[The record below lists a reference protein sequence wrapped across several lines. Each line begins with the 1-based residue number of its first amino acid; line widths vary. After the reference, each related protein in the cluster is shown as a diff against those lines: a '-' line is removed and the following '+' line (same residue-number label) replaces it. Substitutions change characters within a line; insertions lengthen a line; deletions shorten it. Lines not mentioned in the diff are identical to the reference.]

1 MILKDFF
8 WQVFHIRLVT
18 RTVGHP
24 LIVTWLRKH
33 VPCVLQLKVGWVAG
47 IPIGWDGRVDHGWY
61 TKVVVGMIFSVLS
74 WGWFDS
80 LYCRICWWIPFATSF
95 WCYSVDLKHMSFS
108 KHLDA
113 INLNMNAFPL
123 YVFNIIW
130 FDFLSWET
138 WLDSIGAIWDLRC
151 LKCFRI
157 IFTVLLWFSHHSQG
171 FSCPI
176 PTNGYTGGHRELAKR
191 LVGAVRYLSRK
202 PRIKYQLD
210 MEKIWVSEISWAY
223 DVYLLKWCATRAVEI
238 HRIS

>member
-1 MILKDFF
+1 M
-8 WQVFHIRLVT
+8 T

-33 VPCVLQLKVGWVAG
+33 VPCVLQLKVGWVGG
-47 IPIGWDGRVDHGWY
+47 IPIGWDGRVDHGWH
-61 TKVVVGMIFSVLS
+61 TKVVGMIFSVLS
-74 WGWFDS
+74 WDDSIHSTVEFADESICYLVFDATQLISSMWAFQNIYGCHQSEHECLS
-80 LYCRICWWIPFATSF
+80 L
-95 WCYSVDLKHMSFS
+95 H
-108 KHLDA
+108 
-113 INLNMNAFPL
+113 
-123 YVFNIIW
+123 VFNIIW

-138 WLDSIGAIWDLRC
+138 WLDSIWAIWDLRC
-151 LKCFRI
+151 LNCFRI
-157 IFTVLLWFSHHSQG
+157 IFTVFLWFSHHSHG

-176 PTNGYTGGHRELAKR
+176 PTNGYAGGHRELAKR
-191 LVGAVRYLSRK
+191 LVGAVRYLLRK

>member
-1 MILKDFF
+1 ML
-8 WQVFHIRLVT
+8 
-18 RTVGHP
+18 
-24 LIVTWLRKH
+24 
-33 VPCVLQLKVGWVAG
+33 
-47 IPIGWDGRVDHGWY
+47 
-61 TKVVVGMIFSVLS
+61 LS
-74 WGWFDS
+74 WSQAYELFKTFGCHQS
-80 LYCRICWWIPFATSF
+80 EHECLS
-95 WCYSVDLKHMSFS
+95 
-108 KHLDA
+108 
-113 INLNMNAFPL
+113 L

-157 IFTVLLWFSHHSQG
+157 IFTVLPWFSHHSQG

>member
-1 MILKDFF
+1 MDDIPRLLLGWFF
-8 WQVFHIRLVT
+8 QFS
-18 RTVGHP
+18 P
-24 LIVTWLRKH
+24 
-33 VPCVLQLKVGWVAG
+33 
-47 IPIGWDGRVDHGWY
+47 
-61 TKVVVGMIFSVLS
+61 GMIRFIVLS
-74 WGWFDS
+74 N
-80 LYCRICWWIPFATSF
+80 LLMNPFATSF

-108 KHLDA
+108 KTFMDA
-113 INLNMNAFPL
+113 INLNMNAFPFM
-123 YVFNIIW
+123 YFNIIW